1 MDIWVLTEV
10 VDGEITTS
18 VHKSFDEVVDEV
30 RRKYELYD
38 RMNEYVDMNVEYELE
53 NKEYFT
59 DGYITWQVDNFTL
72 SD

>member
-18 VHKSFDEVVDEV
+18 VHKTFEEAVAEV
-30 RRKYELYD
+30 RHKYELYD
-38 RMNEYVDMNVEYELE
+38 RMDTYEDMEVEYELE
-53 NKEYFT
+53 NEQYFT
-59 DGYITWQVDNFTL
+59 DGYITWQVDSFTL